1 MAGDVA
7 VKDFNIKPIAE
18 KVAKCCAGLP
28 LLIVTV
34 AKGLRKK
41 HVVAWRDALIQ
52 LERLDHEDLREKVFP
67 TLELSFNFLG
77 DDQKS
82 LLLFISSFGL
92 SYIHIGELFSC
103 CWRLGFYER
112 MNTLA
117 KERNIDYK
125 LINDLRAS
133 SLLLEAEAEPE
144 WVRMH
149 DVVSYVAKSIASRQR
164 YTEIKEWPMVD
175 QLQKFHYIIIPGS
188 YYDELPEKLEL
199 LVLGNYG
206 DHHVKFPHNF
216 FSGMRPL
223 RTLLIGGMAF
233 TPSLPPSLDFLTS
246 LLLFQELPKEIGHL
260 THLRLLN
267 LANCSE
273 LRVIPTT
280 TLGAQTFLE
289 DLSFA
294 NLKDVKDA
302 YQLNDDSVEKFQVI
316 KVGDCD
322 KMKILLLYS
331 LLNFSKLRQMKITG
345 CKDMKE
351 IIALEKQEDEKKV
364 PGIDLRELKGLP
376 MLLIFC
382 LQCVSAIAI
391 YLIVLCIP

>member
-1 MAGDVA
+1 LFQKMAGDVA

-149 DVVSYVAKSIASRQR
+149 DVVSYVAKSIASRFHPTYAVQTEVHRNQR
-164 YTEIKEWPMVD
+164 VA
-175 QLQKFHYIIIPGS
+175 HGRS
-188 YYDELPEKLEL
+188 A
-199 LVLGNYG
+199 
-206 DHHVKFPHNF
+206 
-216 FSGMRPL
+216 S
-223 RTLLIGGMAF
+223 
-233 TPSLPPSLDFLTS
+233 
-246 LLLFQELPKEIGHL
+246 
-260 THLRLLN
+260 
-267 LANCSE
+267 
-273 LRVIPTT
+273 
-280 TLGAQTFLE
+280 
-289 DLSFA
+289 
-294 NLKDVKDA
+294 
-302 YQLNDDSVEKFQVI
+302 
-316 KVGDCD
+316 
-322 KMKILLLYS
+322 
-331 LLNFSKLRQMKITG
+331 
-345 CKDMKE
+345 
-351 IIALEKQEDEKKV
+351 KV
-364 PGIDLRELKGLP
+364 PLYYHSWVIL
-376 MLLIFC
+376 
-382 LQCVSAIAI
+382 
-391 YLIVLCIP
+391 